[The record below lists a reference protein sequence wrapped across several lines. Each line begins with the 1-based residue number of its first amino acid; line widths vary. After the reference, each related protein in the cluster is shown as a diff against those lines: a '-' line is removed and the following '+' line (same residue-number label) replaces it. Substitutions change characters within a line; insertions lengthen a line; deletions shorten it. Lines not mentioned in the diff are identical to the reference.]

1 MNRFR
6 NEPEFQHHPRASVLE
21 CVRQAKRDTP
31 FAWSRASISKTHA
44 DAGLTSALHS
54 MNRLLKLLAVLFLT
68 AAPLYA
74 GDAPAPS
81 ELDLATVLRLA
92 GARNLDV
99 KLAEEKLS
107 EAEARYD
114 SATWQFFPWLGVG
127 VGYRRHDNRIQ
138 TVEGDI
144 IDADKQSLNAGGT
157 LTAQVDLGDAI
168 YRRLVEKQKR
178 EAARLGVQSAN
189 ARALRDAVAAYFD
202 LAKAEAV
209 SDAIAESLRVSE
221 AYEKQLTN
229 AVGIGVAYKG
239 DELRVRVQSERY
251 RMAQRQAQEKRAI
264 AAAKLAEVLR
274 LDAATP
280 LRSRQ
285 RQLVPLSVVSLK
297 TPVGDFIA
305 EAQAARPEVSEMAA
319 FVAAAE
325 QERKAARY
333 APLVPALTAQG
344 FFGTLGGG
352 RESDMDRFG
361 SSSDVVLGLS
371 WRIGPGGL
379 FDSTRERQAAA
390 RQNIAQLEQVK
401 LADRLA
407 TEVAVLH
414 ARAKSLN
421 DQVAMARDNLKTAT
435 ESLAAGEQ
443 RKEAGVGVVLEVVQ
457 SQQDL
462 TQSRLAYVETV
473 AEQNKAQ
480 YELLHALGRLGKSA
494 PSK

>member
-1 MNRFR
+1 MKTLS
-6 NEPEFQHHPRASVLE
+6 SVL
-21 CVRQAKRDTP
+21 
-31 FAWSRASISKTHA
+31 
-44 DAGLTSALHS
+44 SALALSIGTLH
-54 MNRLLKLLAVLFLT
+54 
-68 AAPLYA
+68 A
-74 GDAPAPS
+74 GDDATLT
-81 ELDLATVLRLA
+81 EVDLATVLRLA

-99 KLAEEKLS
+99 ELAREKLH

-114 SATWQFFPWLGVG
+114 SATWQFFPWLNVG

-144 IDADKQSLNAGGT
+144 IGADKQSLNAGGT

-168 YRRLVEKQKR
+168 YKRLVERQKR
-178 EAARLGVQSAN
+178 EAARIGVQSAN
-189 ARALRDAVAAYFD
+189 DRALRDAVSAYFD
-202 LAKAEAV
+202 LTKADAV

-221 AYEKQLTN
+221 EYEKQLGN

-251 RMAQRQAQEKRAI
+251 RIARRQAQEKRAV
-264 AAAKLAEVLR
+264 AAAKLAEVLH
-274 LDAATP
+274 LEQATP
-280 LRSRQ
+280 LTARQ
-285 RQLVPLSVVSLK
+285 RQLVPLSVVGLK
-297 TPVGDFIA
+297 APVRELIA

-325 QERKAARY
+325 QERRAAHY
-333 APLVPALTAQG
+333 APLIPSLMAQG
-344 FFGTLGGG
+344 FFGALGGG
-352 RESDMDRFG
+352 RDSDMDRFG
-361 SSSDVVLGLS
+361 SSGDVIVGLS

-379 FDSTRERQAAA
+379 FDSTRERQAEA
-390 RQNIAQLEQVK
+390 RQNIAEIEQAK
-401 LADRLA
+401 LSDRLA
-407 TEVAVLH
+407 AEVAALY
-414 ARAKSLN
+414 ARSKSLN

-462 TQSRLAYVETV
+462 TQARLAYVETV

-480 YELLHALGRLGKSA
+480 YELLHALGRLGKKA
-494 PSK
+494 GSK